1 MLKYALSSRII
12 HWISAILVLTILG
25 IGIYMT
31 DFLPKD
37 SPNHLK
43 IYELHKSL
51 GVIALMLIII
61 RVINRFF
68 KKAPALPA
76 TMPKIEVI
84 LSSLGHFGLYV
95 LLFCVPFS
103 GYLMSNSFGFP
114 VHLFGIEMPF
124 LIGTNYELGKLFAE
138 AHELCAYALLGLV
151 IIHILAVIKHRYFEK
166 PEHDVLKRM
175 W

>member
-1 MLKYALSSRII
+1 MLKYSLSSRII
-12 HWISAILVLTILG
+12 HWISSILVLTILG

-61 RVINRFF
+61 RVVNRFL
-68 KKAPALPA
+68 KKPPALPA

-84 LSSLGHFGLYV
+84 LSGVVHFGLYV
-95 LLFCVPFS
+95 LLFCVPLS

-124 LIGTNYELGKLFAE
+124 LISTNYELGNLFAE

-151 IIHILAVIKHRYFEK
+151 IIHILAAIKHRYFDK
-166 PEHDVLKRM
+166 PEHDILKRM

>member
-1 MLKYALSSRII
+1 MS
-12 HWISAILVLTILG
+12 
-25 IGIYMT
+25 
-31 DFLPKD
+31 
-37 SPNHLK
+37 
-43 IYELHKSL
+43 
-51 GVIALMLIII
+51 
-61 RVINRFF
+61 
-68 KKAPALPA
+68 
-76 TMPKIEVI
+76 KIEII
-84 LSSLGHFGLYV
+84 LSGLVHFGLYV

-114 VHLFGIEMPF
+114 VHLFGIKMPF

-151 IIHILAVIKHRYFEK
+151 IIHILAVIKHRYFDK

>member
-12 HWISAILVLTILG
+12 HWIGSILVLTILG

-31 DFLPKD
+31 DFLSKD

-51 GVIALMLIII
+51 GIIALILIVI

-68 KKAPALPA
+68 KKVPALPA
-76 TMPKIEVI
+76 TMPKIEVV
-84 LSSLGHFGLYV
+84 LSGLVHFGLYV
-95 LLFCVPFS
+95 LLFCVPLS
-103 GYLMSNSFGFP
+103 GYLMSNSYGFP
-114 VHLFGIEMPF
+114 VHLFGIKMPL

-151 IIHILAVIKHRYFEK
+151 IIHILAVIKHRYFDK
-166 PEHDVLKRM
+166 PENDILKRM